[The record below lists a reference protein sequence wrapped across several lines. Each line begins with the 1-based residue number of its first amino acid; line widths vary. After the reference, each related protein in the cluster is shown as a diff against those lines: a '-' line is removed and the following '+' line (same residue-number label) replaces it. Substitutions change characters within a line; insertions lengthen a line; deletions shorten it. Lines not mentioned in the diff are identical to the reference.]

1 MSADSQAA
9 LATMKGVW
17 GEATDTDAFIFRLAH
32 FGIVADVRDA
42 LPQLT
47 AALRRAQGSVRF
59 ARSRAISVTV
69 ARLANSGA
77 ARGALA
83 ICGRESMISRLPG
96 RDSWTVERVG

>member
-1 MSADSQAA
+1 MRTARTV
-9 LATMKGVW
+9 LAINR
-17 GEATDTDAFIFRLAH
+17 DPDAFIFRLAH